1 MAEFTT
7 AKTTTDSVEQ
17 KVTDSKNELF
27 LGHSDS
33 VTSVAY
39 SPKGTLLVSGSLD
52 KTVRIS
58 NVKTGEVLQI
68 WDISDGETKECIG
81 LSSDEA
87 RTTKYV
93 RLSSEV
99 NCVAFSSDDVHV
111 ASGSSDSF
119 LHIFNVESG
128 EKIKTF
134 DIPLVQMKNSATGDL
149 EGTINGFSP
158 VTCVNFSPDGTQ
170 IVSGTGGGD
179 NSVYVWDIATG
190 KKVMYIKGHT
200 GCGIDQLTNGM
211 EGHGPKWWGE
221 YDETGVKGWKNGW
234 CGAEIQSVAF
244 FPDGKRVI
252 SSSLDNTVR
261 IWEVATGTELRR
273 FTPEP
278 KGSDKYDGFVDF
290 QGTNK
295 LHEVFGKEEMRKK
308 LTSNHGRTQGRKR
321 LDCPVVALSPDGKTF
336 ISVVKFLRGRVTQGC
351 PLKWDIDSEN
361 MTKTDADAMKFQI
374 FTGGV
379 NNSDTSTTA
388 MICFSPDGKLV
399 AGSAGFSPM
408 SKNPL
413 ITVWNAATGKIVWT
427 ETNEIIYSS
436 GMVDGSG
443 RASFEGKHTAAV
455 NCVAFSPDS
464 QKLVSASKDGTICVW
479 DITTF
484 TDGFNHWSSTGVPS
498 SIVQAR
504 KKLQKRVERQPINE
518 TKRISEEKIAQFAMS
533 LPFGDIPNPCRGDV
547 PNAALA
553 DHWSMLAT
561 RFDWASAETFDQFS
575 KNSEKSVG
583 VYEHGY
589 AAQMFCNRM
598 YGLVNRNYGHGHEK
612 SSGLT
617 NTFEE
622 YVCCPNAPNAQLTIT
637 LLNAAQRLID
647 TIYWK
652 TRFGSHS
659 STAEDKRYNALLLD
673 GDFACGR
680 NEPLARFGTQLLKEF
695 QLVSKKKY
703 EDKMGMVESGIPI
716 EDVDRLLKASDY
728 NVDNAMTLWQKE
740 RMVMVESGVLIEDV
754 DRLLKASDYNI
765 DNALTLW
772 QKEKEAEIAKKKE
785 TDAALAALA
794 DPFGRD
800 EVGDGDY

>member
-134 DIPLVQMKNSATGDL
+134 DIPLVHMKNSVTG
-149 EGTINGFSP
+149 EIQGTINGFSP

-221 YDETGVKGWKNGW
+221 YDATYVNGWANGW

-252 SSSLDNTVR
+252 SSSADHTVR

-278 KGSDKYDGFVDF
+278 RGSDKFDGLVDF
-290 QGTNK
+290 QGTNY
-295 LHEVFGKEEMRKK
+295 LHEVFGKEEMYHPKK
-308 LTSNHGRTQGRKR
+308 SPNGRTQGRKR
-321 LDCPVVALSPDGKTF
+321 LESPVVALSPDGKSF
-336 ISVVKFLRGRVTQGC
+336 ISVVGGQRAAQGC
-351 PLKWDIDSEN
+351 PLKWNIDSEN

-379 NNSDTSTTA
+379 NNNDFSTTA

-399 AGSAGFSPM
+399 AGN
-408 SKNPL
+408 SKSYRDCKKCPL
-413 ITVWNAATGKIVWT
+413 ITVWDAATGKIVWT
-427 ETNEIIYSS
+427 ETSEIIYSYES
-436 GMVDGSG
+436 GKCV
-443 RASFEGKHTAAV
+443 SFEGKHTAAV

-484 TDGFNHWSSTGVPS
+484 TDGFNHWSSTSVPS
-498 SIVQAR
+498 STVQAR
-504 KKLQKRVERQPINE
+504 KKLQKDLI
-518 TKRISEEKIAQFAMS
+518 
-533 LPFGDIPNPCRGDV
+533 
-547 PNAALA
+547 
-553 DHWSMLAT
+553 
-561 RFDWASAETFDQFS
+561 
-575 KNSEKSVG
+575 KN
-583 VYEHGY
+583 
-589 AAQMFCNRM
+589 
-598 YGLVNRNYGHGHEK
+598 
-612 SSGLT
+612 
-617 NTFEE
+617 
-622 YVCCPNAPNAQLTIT
+622 
-637 LLNAAQRLID
+637 
-647 TIYWK
+647 
-652 TRFGSHS
+652 
-659 STAEDKRYNALLLD
+659 
-673 GDFACGR
+673 
-680 NEPLARFGTQLLKEF
+680 
-695 QLVSKKKY
+695 
-703 EDKMGMVESGIPI
+703 MG
-716 EDVDRLLKASDY
+716 
-728 NVDNAMTLWQKE
+728 
-740 RMVMVESGVLIEDV
+740 
-754 DRLLKASDYNI
+754 
-765 DNALTLW
+765 
-772 QKEKEAEIAKKKE
+772 
-785 TDAALAALA
+785 
-794 DPFGRD
+794 
-800 EVGDGDY
+800 